1 MNIAVLIPAYRPTAA
16 LVPLVRE
23 LAGSGA
29 RAIVLVDDGSG
40 AAFDG
45 VFQEAAALPG
55 VHLLR
60 HEQNR
65 GKGAALKTGIEFAR
79 RALPGLAG
87 IVTADADGQHHPD
100 DIRRVARALE
110 LRPEALVLGARG
122 FAGAVPLRSRL
133 GNTITRAVVHAVIG
147 QKLADTQTG
156 LRGIPAALLP
166 HLLRIDANGYEFEL
180 EMLIAAH
187 RLSIPLVEEPIR
199 TIYQPG
205 NPSSHFN
212 PLLDSMKIY
221 FVLLRFAS
229 VSLATAL
236 IDNLVFYLA
245 YRRTG
250 HILASQIMGRAVAVA
265 FNYLMVRRSVF
276 YSHQRH
282 LAVLPQYLMLVA
294 ASGALSYG
302 GIRLLSDHAVMSP
315 VAAKLLV
322 ETLLFF
328 GNFAVQRL
336 IIFRPE
342 GAAASHERSG
352 RATSLLVLAVLTAV
366 VAAEI
371 YGFSTSHLFAQEVWT
386 QPGMRRFLRY
396 TGLFLE
402 IGIPLLLMAPWTF
415 TGAVCALMLAGTALA
430 APMGLLAT
438 LYFLLSSWALGSRIF
453 RHAGVALA
461 TMAGL
466 AIYILLMGAVAR
478 APLNYPAV
486 WAIVLAIPILLSRAR
501 VLQLV
506 KNGVSLIRRAS
517 LPSPRER
524 AAFALLIF
532 VLGMHWLVV
541 LKPDTGA
548 DALAMHLAVPANIAA
563 HHRMTYTPD
572 RYLWS
577 VMPMGAD
584 WAYSI
589 TYLMGGESAAR
600 LFNFAMLLAL
610 LVMLYQAVR
619 RWVSSSLAFLL
630 LALFAATPMV
640 QYVTGS
646 LFVEN
651 FLAALLFA
659 TVAALWQFS
668 ESGERRFLYLSAA
681 LCGAALATKVGAFAF
696 LLLLLPFAIVEAR
709 RQRVRAGAALLAIVI
724 LLALALPTY
733 VIAWSKTGN
742 PIFPFFNTQIP
753 SRVLDPAVVIR
764 DFRFRQPLTWS
775 TPYDLTFRTHQFF
788 EGQNGSFG
796 FQYLLMLPLALAA
809 LLVSRKR
816 PVAMAA
822 IVGLG
827 AIAIVLRTEPNARY
841 LYAGLPLLFVPFAA
855 LLAWLESNHRAL
867 FRATLLYLLACLALN
882 VYFLPASSWYNKDFY
897 SQLVFLP
904 HGRERLLHADFPLR
918 DLVQHFTR
926 THPGKSVLF
935 LNDIDLADVTAD
947 AYLNNWHQY
956 HAWERIQNAA
966 NRLDMLNLLAR
977 WNVEYIIGASPP
989 PGTLVQP
996 RGLRE
1001 LLDNCVQPE
1010 YENSWFYLV
1019 RLEPKCEDESHA
1031 ALWELPLLEPGR
1043 YDDFDV
1049 RLRFRGDW
1057 ERTEEFAQPSNHTIS
1072 FSDVPGAN
1080 ASIAFKG
1087 RALTWFFTKAPNRGL
1102 AEFLIDGDVKATLDL
1117 YSAKPEWQS
1126 LFRYCCLAPGRHVA
1140 SVRVLGK
1147 QRPGATGHFIDV
1159 DAFLVE

>member
-1 MNIAVLIPAYRPTAA
+1 MNIAVLIPAYRPAAA

-40 AAFDG
+40 EAFDG

-65 GKGAALKTGIEFAR
+65 GKGAALKTGIEYAQ
-79 RALPGLAG
+79 RALPDLAG

-100 DIRRVARALE
+100 DIQRVARSLE
-110 LRPEALVLGARG
+110 LRPDALVLGARG

-133 GNTITRAVVHAVIG
+133 GNSITRAVVHVVIG

-282 LAVLPQYLMLVA
+282 LAVLPQFLMLVA

-302 GIRLLSDHAVMSP
+302 GIRLLSDHAFMGP

-342 GAAASHERSG
+342 GAAAAREG
-352 RATSLLVLAVLTAV
+352 ADRATSLLVLAVLAAV

-371 YGFSTSHLFAQEVWT
+371 YGFSTSRLFAQEIWT
-386 QPGMRRFLRY
+386 QPGMRRLLRY

-415 TGAVCALMLAGTALA
+415 TSVVGALVLGGTALA
-430 APMGLLAT
+430 APIGLPAVAF
-438 LYFLLSSWALGSRIF
+438 FLLSSWALGSHIF
-453 RHAGVALA
+453 RGAGVVLP

-466 AIYILLMGAVAR
+466 AIYVFLMGAVAR
-478 APLNYPAV
+478 SPVNYPVV
-486 WAIVLAIPILLSRAR
+486 WAIVLAVPIALAPAPVWQLLRR
-501 VLQLV
+501 
-506 KNGVSLIRRAS
+506 GVSLVRGAS
-517 LPSPRER
+517 LASPSER
-524 AAFALLIF
+524 ATLALLVF

-584 WAYSI
+584 WAYTI
-589 TYLMGGESAAR
+589 AYLLGGESAAR
-600 LFNFAMLLAL
+600 LFNFSMLLAL
-610 LVMLYQAVR
+610 LALLYQAVR
-619 RWVSSSLAFLL
+619 RWVSNALAFLL

-659 TVAALWQFS
+659 TVTALWQFS
-668 ESGERRFLYLSAA
+668 ESGERRLLYLAAA

-709 RQRVRAGAALLAIVI
+709 RQRMRAGGILLAVAI
-724 LLALALPTY
+724 LLALSLPTY
-733 VIAWSKTGN
+733 VIAWSRTGN

-796 FQYLLMLPLALAA
+796 FQYLLLLPLALVG

-816 PVAMAA
+816 PLLMASIA
-822 IVGLG
+822 GLG

-841 LYAGLPLLFVPFAA
+841 LYAGLPLLFVPFSS
-855 LLAWLESNHRAL
+855 LLAWLASHHRAL
-867 FRATLLYLLACLALN
+867 FRVTLVYLLACLALN

-918 DLVQHFTR
+918 DLVQRFTR
-926 THPGKSVLF
+926 AHPGKSVLF

-966 NRLDMLNLLAR
+966 NRLDMLNLLAQ
-977 WNVEYIIGASPP
+977 WNVEYIIGSSPP

-1019 RLEPKCEDESHA
+1019 RLEPKCENESHA
-1031 ALWELPLLEPGR
+1031 ALWELPLVAPGH

-1057 ERTEEFAQPSNHTIS
+1057 ERTEEFAEPANHTIS
-1072 FSDVPGAN
+1072 YSDVSGAG

-1087 RALTWFFTKAPNRGL
+1087 RALTWYFTKAPNRGM

-1126 LFRYCCLAPGRHVA
+1126 TFRYCCLAPGRHVA
-1140 SVRVLGK
+1140 TVRVLGK
-1147 QRPGATGHFIDV
+1147 SRPGATGHFVDV
-1159 DAFLVE
+1159 DAFVVE